1 MTFENV
7 AYPFRPGKQGRSE
20 SALYNDHVSQLIEQ
34 VLFTAP
40 GERVNRPTFGCGICQ
55 ALFGGIGDVQAAATQ
70 MLIQS
75 SLQQWLSQQIEVRS
89 VEVTTNDSTL
99 TISISY
105 VVRRTGE
112 PDQRTYQLGE

>member
-7 AYPFRPGKQGRSE
+7 AYPFQPGSQGRSE
-20 SALYNDHVSQLIEQ
+20 TAEYNDHVSQMIEQ

-40 GERVNRPTFGCGICQ
+40 GERLNRPTFGCGIRQ
-55 ALFGGIGDVQAAATQ
+55 ALFGPLGDVQAAATQ

-89 VEVTTNDSTL
+89 VEVIAEDSTL

-112 PDQRTYQLGE
+112 PDQRTYKLGD